1 MAELLDNAAAVEEPG
16 FFRRLY
22 RQRVAEPF
30 KEQIRRGVSR
40 RCMAHS
46 MSMGVVA
53 AVYPQLGFTTIM
65 ALFLSFVFRLNYAA
79 TVAVKWLLAPL
90 QFVFMIPFLRLGETI
105 LGLEHFHTSVKEI
118 LRIVTTDPIG
128 SFVVLG
134 MPLLHAILGW
144 IVTCILL
151 YPVVYIVNGYIYDR
165 VALTVRAGKDIIV
178 RRLNHE

>member
-1 MAELLDNAAAVEEPG
+1 MSDSVDNATAGDEPV

-22 RQRVAEPF
+22 RRRVAEPF

-65 ALFLSFVFRLNYAA
+65 ALFLSFVFRLNYATA
-79 TVAVKWLLAPL
+79 VAVKWLLSPL
-90 QFVFMIPFLRLGETI
+90 QFVFMIPFLRLGETL
-105 LGLEHFHTSVKEI
+105 LGVEHFHTSIAEI
-118 LRIVTTDPIG
+118 LRIVTTDPLG

-134 MPLLHAILGW
+134 MPLVHAILGW
-144 IVTCILL
+144 ILTCLVL
-151 YPVVYIVNGYIYDR
+151 YPVVYMVNGFIYDR
-165 VALTVRAGKDIIV
+165 VARTVRAGNLFIV
-178 RRLNHE
+178 GRLGRG